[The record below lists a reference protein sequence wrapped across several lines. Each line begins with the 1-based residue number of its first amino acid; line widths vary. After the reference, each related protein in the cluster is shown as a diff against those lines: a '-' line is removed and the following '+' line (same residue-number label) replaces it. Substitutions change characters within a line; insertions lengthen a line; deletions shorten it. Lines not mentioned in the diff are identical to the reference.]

1 MAAILDS
8 VMAVIKVPSDSH
20 VVDLCVR
27 LVRSDG
33 GCKRSSKLSSTSSEI
48 VLDAEAN
55 EVDPAQAS
63 FDEELN
69 EVEAQGGPDAQ
80 VSRFWEKLHGVHAIG
95 SSEDIERCE
104 LARRMISYLLR
115 SQE

>member
-1 MAAILDS
+1 MKR
-8 VMAVIKVPSDSH
+8 KVNGEN
-20 VVDLCVR
+20 R
-27 LVRSDG
+27 
-33 GCKRSSKLSSTSSEI
+33 KRSSKSSSTSSEI
-48 VLDAEAN
+48 VSDAEAN

-63 FDEELN
+63 FDKELD

-80 VSRFWEKLHGVHAIG
+80 VSRFWEKLHAIG
-95 SSEDIERCE
+95 PSEDIERCE